1 MALKIKRKKSTK
13 KSHTDVYLATAAFI
27 QATGLVVYCLL
38 IGLLIWRG
46 EYLFGPMNNF
56 FGPMLFLVVFVAS
69 VLICALLA
77 FGYAI
82 VLFWDKKET
91 RQSVK
96 LVALTTVWLLFYVLL
111 FILFMAWP
119 LM

>member
-1 MALKIKRKKSTK
+1 MTLKMKRKKPVK
-13 KSHTDVYLATAAFI
+13 KPNTDVYLATVAFL

-46 EYLFGPMNNF
+46 EYVFGPMNNF
-56 FGPMLFLVVFVAS
+56 FGPMLFLVVFVVS

-82 VLFWDKKET
+82 VLFWDKKESKK
-91 RQSVK
+91 SVK

-119 LM
+119 LL